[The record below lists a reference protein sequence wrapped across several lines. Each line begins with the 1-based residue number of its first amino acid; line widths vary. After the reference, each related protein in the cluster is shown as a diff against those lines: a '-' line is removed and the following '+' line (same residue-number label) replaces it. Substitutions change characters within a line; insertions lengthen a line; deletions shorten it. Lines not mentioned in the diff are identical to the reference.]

1 LDRGRKSVFIS
12 HPSKGTGVTKSEAQK
27 ILDEIRSGFGHDYT
41 EACTLECLNLTGDL
55 GTHETMR
62 SPGMDEPIR
71 EEGYRA
77 RLRQRAIMVAR
88 SKE

>member
-1 LDRGRKSVFIS
+1 M
-12 HPSKGTGVTKSEAQK
+12 TKHEAQK
-27 ILDEIRSGFGHDYT
+27 ILDEIRSGFGDAYT
-41 EACTLECLNLTGDL
+41 EACAIECLYLTGDL
-55 GTHETMR
+55 RAHETMR
-62 SPGMDEPIR
+62 SSGVDEQVR

>member
-1 LDRGRKSVFIS
+1 M
-12 HPSKGTGVTKSEAQK
+12 TKSDAQK
-27 ILDEIRSGFGHDYT
+27 ILDEIREGYGNAYT
-41 EACTLECLNLTGDL
+41 EACAIECLYLTGDL
-55 GTHETMR
+55 GTHETVR
-62 SPGMDEPIR
+62 SSGVDEQVR

>member
-1 LDRGRKSVFIS
+1 M
-12 HPSKGTGVTKSEAQK
+12 TKHDAQK
-27 ILDEIRSGFGHDYT
+27 ILAEIREGFGDAYT
-41 EACTLECLNLTGDL
+41 ETCTLECLNLTGDL

-62 SPGMDEPIR
+62 SKGVDQPLH

-77 RLRQRAIMVAR
+77 RLRERAIMVAK

>member
-1 LDRGRKSVFIS
+1 M
-12 HPSKGTGVTKSEAQK
+12 TKHEAHK
-27 ILDEIRSGFGHDYT
+27 ILDEIREGSGHGYT
-41 EACTLECLNLTGDL
+41 QTCTLECLNLTGDL

-62 SPGMDEPIR
+62 SEGVDQPLL

-77 RLRQRAIMVAR
+77 RLRKRAIMVAK

>member
-1 LDRGRKSVFIS
+1 M
-12 HPSKGTGVTKSEAQK
+12 TKHDAQK
-27 ILDEIRSGFGHDYT
+27 ILDEIREGYGHGYT
-41 EACTLECLNLTGDL
+41 EACAIECLYLTGDL
-55 GTHETMR
+55 GSHETVR
-62 SPGMDEPIR
+62 SSGVDESVR

>member
-1 LDRGRKSVFIS
+1 M
-12 HPSKGTGVTKSEAQK
+12 TKSDAQK
-27 ILDEIRSGFGHDYT
+27 ILDEIREGYGNAYT
-41 EACTLECLNLTGDL
+41 EACTLECLDLTGDL
-55 GTHETMR
+55 GAHETVR
-62 SPGMDEPIR
+62 SKGMDESVR

>member
-1 LDRGRKSVFIS
+1 M
-12 HPSKGTGVTKSEAQK
+12 TKSDAQK
-27 ILDEIRSGFGHDYT
+27 ILDEIRSGFGHAYT
-41 EACTLECLNLTGDL
+41 EACTLECLDLTGDL
-55 GTHETMR
+55 GTHEAVR
-62 SPGMDEPIR
+62 SSRMDESVR

>member
-1 LDRGRKSVFIS
+1 
-12 HPSKGTGVTKSEAQK
+12 VTKHDAQK
-27 ILDEIRSGFGHDYT
+27 ILSQIREGSGDTYT

-55 GTHETMR
+55 GTHETVR
-62 SPGMDEPIR
+62 GSGMDQPLH

-77 RLRQRAIMVAR
+77 RLRQRAILVAK

>member
-1 LDRGRKSVFIS
+1 M
-12 HPSKGTGVTKSEAQK
+12 TKHEAQK
-27 ILDEIRSGFGHDYT
+27 ILDEIREGYGNAYT
-41 EACTLECLNLTGDL
+41 EACAIECLYLTGDL

-62 SPGMDEPIR
+62 SARVDETVR

-77 RLRQRAIMVAR
+77 RLRERAIMVAK

>member
-1 LDRGRKSVFIS
+1 M
-12 HPSKGTGVTKSEAQK
+12 TKIEAQK
-27 ILDEIRSGFGHDYT
+27 ILDQIRGGFGDAYT
-41 EACTLECLNLTGDL
+41 ETCTLECLNLTGDL
-55 GTHETMR
+55 GVHETVR
-62 SPGMDEPIR
+62 SKGMDEQVR

>member
-1 LDRGRKSVFIS
+1 M
-12 HPSKGTGVTKSEAQK
+12 TKHEAQK
-27 ILDEIRSGFGHDYT
+27 ILDQIREGYGHAYT
-41 EACTLECLNLTGDL
+41 EACAIECLYLTGDL

-62 SPGMDEPIR
+62 SSGMDQPIR

-77 RLRQRAIMVAR
+77 RLRERAIMVAR

>member
-1 LDRGRKSVFIS
+1 M
-12 HPSKGTGVTKSEAQK
+12 TKDEAQK
-27 ILDEIRSGFGHDYT
+27 ILDQIREGFGNAYT
-41 EACTLECLNLTGDL
+41 EACAIECLYLTGDL
-55 GTHETMR
+55 GTHETVR
-62 SPGMDEPIR
+62 STGVDEQVR

>member
-1 LDRGRKSVFIS
+1 M
-12 HPSKGTGVTKSEAQK
+12 TKHEAQK
-27 ILDEIRSGFGHDYT
+27 ILDEIRSGFGDAYT
-41 EACTLECLNLTGDL
+41 ETCTLECLNLTGDL
-55 GTHETMR
+55 GTHETVR
-62 SPGMDEPIR
+62 SSGMDQPLH